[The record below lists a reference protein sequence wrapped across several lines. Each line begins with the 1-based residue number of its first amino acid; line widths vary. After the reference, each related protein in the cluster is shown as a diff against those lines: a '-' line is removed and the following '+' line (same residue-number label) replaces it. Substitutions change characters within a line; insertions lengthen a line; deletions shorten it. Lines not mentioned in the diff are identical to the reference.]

1 MGRLGLAYR
10 TTDQE
15 HCPHDAKL
23 KMAGFKDRYE
33 CTRCQKIIPYDPS
46 KEENNKNWKKHRML
60 RYHQYE
66 EIVSFYTDMGLFLVP
81 DSIYFTMSN
90 LYHQA
95 RPSDSTWFNLSQL
108 V

>member
-23 KMAGFKDRYE
+23 RMAGFKDRYE

-46 KEENNKNWKKHRML
+46 KEENNKN
-60 RYHQYE
+60 
-66 EIVSFYTDMGLFLVP
+66 
-81 DSIYFTMSN
+81 
-90 LYHQA
+90 
-95 RPSDSTWFNLSQL
+95 
-108 V
+108 

>member
-33 CTRCQKIIPYDPS
+33 CTMLKNFVEKIVTASVMKYQV
-46 KEENNKNWKKHRML
+46 ERE
-60 RYHQYE
+60 
-66 EIVSFYTDMGLFLVP
+66 
-81 DSIYFTMSN
+81 
-90 LYHQA
+90 
-95 RPSDSTWFNLSQL
+95 
-108 V
+108 